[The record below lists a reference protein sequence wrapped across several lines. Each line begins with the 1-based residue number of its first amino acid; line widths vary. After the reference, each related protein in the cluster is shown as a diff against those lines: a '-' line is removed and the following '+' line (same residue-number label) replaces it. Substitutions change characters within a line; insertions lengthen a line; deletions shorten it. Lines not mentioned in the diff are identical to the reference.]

1 MRAIAVLVG
10 FALALSGLGTELRF
24 NVNDEIL
31 DQDGEPCRVRSV
43 DPEDPEKPY
52 ELLYTNGESYW
63 AAESALSPRL
73 VKAEANNTELEPN
86 LSESIPSG
94 ADAAADA
101 AVVGGEKHA
110 DDKSLLAISVAP
122 DQSLSASS
130 SIENSISTADEV
142 ADSNSPPA
150 PASTK
155 LDAAAHPDKLQLP
168 RDERLGMASTG
179 DAAADGVAVAADHSD
194 SPVSQT
200 AISKGPAAASQAHGS
215 ASLVFRP
222 ASSTWLTDWSVP
234 LLATGCAVCYALI
247 RTFGLAGSSMAAA
260 TKRVDTREVAR
271 NGSGS
276 NGTGKTVRFF
286 SSSGSSSGDRQVAGS
301 RNGDGLDLS
310 ATAMQQA
317 TQQVTYL
324 TDLDAELTRAL
335 ASLQRQASVHTATVV
350 GQAAE
355 IMQFKR
361 TRGEGQLEM
370 ADLRSKLHERTTS
383 ARAVCESELI
393 RFSSEMV
400 AQLDTAEEEVRH
412 LSKALEHLERM
423 AATVRGQAA
432 EIALFKNRLLKESAD
447 SKHEISEL
455 QRRLAERDDE
465 LRRLEQEQYNMSSAE
480 RSNKFIASMQR
491 ELAMWK
497 EKAESFQAKAEGCR
511 PEADAAKAET
521 RGLHAQIESLKK
533 TNEALQRQ
541 CAVSSNFQAELDR
554 LRQELLCMSSEM
566 GLIKSKANAKQAA
579 VLRQSDAPLAT
590 NGGDSFDQRV
600 EESLSKSLNLL
611 KAKQA
616 HISSAE
622 KASRGTEKDLDNLER
637 QDAQPCSPEAML
649 LTDLIPM
656 APLPVTPAKKE

>member
-1 MRAIAVLVG
+1 
-10 FALALSGLGTELRF
+10 
-24 NVNDEIL
+24 
-31 DQDGEPCRVRSV
+31 
-43 DPEDPEKPY
+43 
-52 ELLYTNGESYW
+52 
-63 AAESALSPRL
+63 
-73 VKAEANNTELEPN
+73 
-86 LSESIPSG
+86 
-94 ADAAADA
+94 
-101 AVVGGEKHA
+101 
-110 DDKSLLAISVAP
+110 
-122 DQSLSASS
+122 
-130 SIENSISTADEV
+130 
-142 ADSNSPPA
+142 
-150 PASTK
+150 
-155 LDAAAHPDKLQLP
+155 
-168 RDERLGMASTG
+168 
-179 DAAADGVAVAADHSD
+179 
-194 SPVSQT
+194 
-200 AISKGPAAASQAHGS
+200 
-215 ASLVFRP
+215 
-222 ASSTWLTDWSVP
+222 
-234 LLATGCAVCYALI
+234 
-247 RTFGLAGSSMAAA
+247 
-260 TKRVDTREVAR
+260 
-271 NGSGS
+271 
-276 NGTGKTVRFF
+276 
-286 SSSGSSSGDRQVAGS
+286 
-301 RNGDGLDLS
+301 
-310 ATAMQQA
+310 
-317 TQQVTYL
+317 
-324 TDLDAELTRAL
+324 
-335 ASLQRQASVHTATVV
+335 
-350 GQAAE
+350 
-355 IMQFKR
+355 
-361 TRGEGQLEM
+361 
-370 ADLRSKLHERTTS
+370 
-383 ARAVCESELI
+383 VCESELI

-465 LRRLEQEQYNMSSAE
+465 LRRVEQEQYNMSSAE
-480 RSNKFIASMQR
+480 RSNKFIASVQR

-637 QDAQPCSPEAML
+637 QDAQPCSSEAML

-656 APLPVTPAKKE
+656 APLPVTPAKKEKSGWLSMLGTRYFCTVNVNLNVLKFTDDSAAGTAGERPCSLCNVVAIGDSFPLFRSVRIVVCTQRYRRTCQFVRRELHCR